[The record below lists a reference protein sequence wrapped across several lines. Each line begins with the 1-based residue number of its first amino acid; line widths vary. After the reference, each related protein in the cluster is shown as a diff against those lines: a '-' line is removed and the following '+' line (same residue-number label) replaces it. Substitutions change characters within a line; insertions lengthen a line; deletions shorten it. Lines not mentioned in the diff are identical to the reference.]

1 MTQTS
6 ACAEVE
12 VLVVQGLQGFDR
24 SPEGHVDPL
33 EDPSFHGALW
43 GHRDV
48 ERSDDEAQGV
58 LAPVDDATTPD
69 SDSCAGLLHPLGS
82 GAVRVCSCSVGCL
95 GVLPWALVEVLPF

>member
-12 VLVVQGLQGFDR
+12 VLVVQVLQGFDR

-33 EDPSFHGALW
+33 EDPSCHGDLW
-43 GHRDV
+43 VHQDV

-69 SDSCAGLLHPLGS
+69 SDSCAGPHPLGS
-82 GAVRVCSCSVGCL
+82 DAARECSCSEGCL
-95 GVLPWALVEVLPF
+95 GVLLWALVEGLPF